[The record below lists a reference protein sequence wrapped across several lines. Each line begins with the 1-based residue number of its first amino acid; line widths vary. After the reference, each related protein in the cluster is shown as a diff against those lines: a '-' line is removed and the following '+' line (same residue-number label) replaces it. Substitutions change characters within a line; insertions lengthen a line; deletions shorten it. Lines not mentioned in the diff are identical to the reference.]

1 MLTSHWP
8 GATGGWEFEYWAERA
23 GRTVYLPPSL
33 SPSLFRLMVH
43 LLQPLS
49 RQYKQF
55 SEGEMAH
62 CDNFIGLSLLPP
74 PSSLLPHLRLV
85 AVLKYSLDQSLAYLM
100 FMFWSL
106 RPTRNKDRILDTG
119 PVGLLQDVLG
129 SHFVCW
135 ECLWLRECL
144 VVISVC
150 NLWQMCSG
158 CNLVILHVNWLPGLP
173 LVLYFTTMGIYSQQP
188 LPTAKI
194 KTIRTN
200 IFFPFNVGSSFWPK
214 D

>member
-8 GATGGWEFEYWAERA
+8 GATGGREFEYWAERA
-23 GRTVYLPPSL
+23 AWTVYLPPSL

-74 PSSLLPHLRLV
+74 PSFLTSDLLLSSNTVWTKVWHIWCSCSEASDQHKKTDYLT
-85 AVLKYSLDQSLAYLM
+85 LDIRSPAGRSWVSFCVY
-100 FMFWSL
+100 
-106 RPTRNKDRILDTG
+106 
-119 PVGLLQDVLG
+119 
-129 SHFVCW
+129 W

-200 IFFPFNVGSSFWPK
+200 IFFPFNVGRSFWPK